1 MRCSF
6 FPGLASGLCTA
17 KVIGLADSR
26 ESPDIY
32 IHSRTDINPLRRHAH
47 PAQTN
52 SISGKIGARDHV
64 SQNSMLARFIML
76 ESGGVLILSL
86 LALWIGLTSIR
97 KVSTNCETWRERSNL

>member
-52 SISGKIGARDHV
+52 SISGKIGIAGTAGPRFSKQHACSFHHAV
-64 SQNSMLARFIML
+64 SK
-76 ESGGVLILSL
+76 SL
-86 LALWIGLTSIR
+86 
-97 KVSTNCETWRERSNL
+97 VEY

>member
-32 IHSRTDINPLRRHAH
+32 IHSRTELRLHARI
-47 PAQTN
+47 PRKPIAFP
-52 SISGKIGARDHV
+52 GKIGG
-64 SQNSMLARFIML
+64 
-76 ESGGVLILSL
+76 SGNHGTTILKTACL
-86 LALWIGLTSIR
+86 LVTSCL
-97 KVSTNCETWRERSNL
+97 VFTCETVHTVTVVGFVGQIYWS